1 MVHRNPS
8 PRPATLLRGLWVELW
23 LIALAL
29 LALSAWAFRHTAL
42 TNKVLARGDAFTYF
56 TPYWAYRAEAL
67 RAGRLPLWNPYLFL
81 GVPFLANPQAA
92 VLYPLHWPLIWL
104 RPERA
109 LIWSLVLHTW
119 LAGCFAYALAR
130 HLGVGQMGALAAAIG
145 YAMGGHMVGHTGQ
158 VNQVNVLTWF
168 PLALLLLDRAV
179 GRAPAEA
186 VAPSPLRARLN
197 ALAGLSLVLAL
208 QLLAGHTQATYIS
221 TAGLGVYLV
230 AGPLWEAVR
239 RRLST
244 RFLVHRLAA
253 RLGALAVAVML
264 ALVIAAAQILPT
276 LELTRLS
283 IRSGGLGY
291 LEAAAFSLKPSLLL
305 LTLLPPYAAAPEAAF
320 DTPVFAEYLA
330 YLGISGLM
338 LAALGALSP
347 LPRHRSL
354 RTPMMALAAGGLLL
368 ALGGYTP
375 LYALLYKA
383 IPGFGL
389 FRVPP
394 RWLAWYALAMAV
406 LAGLG
411 LDRLVAPGE
420 LSLRAQALAARSWI
434 AARRRRQVAA
444 GAMVLLAMAFL
455 LFQRWPGWN
464 TVAAWTGMAIL
475 TAMLIALG
483 RWFIRLRPWIG
494 LLMLAVL
501 YGELLV
507 AAWPLDLNHPS
518 APEAVTSLRTAPAH
532 LLAAPGRFLSMS
544 GIRFDPGDL
553 PEMRQLLGDQLDEAG
568 FRDYVTAAKLKE
580 IIAPNLPLLFHLP
593 SMDGYDGGVL
603 PLARYTW
610 FQTLFVTPDRLLP
623 DGRLREQLQEIP
635 ASRMLDLAG
644 VRYVITDKVRDV
656 WIDGV
661 YYDLQGRVALT
672 PGQSFTFRD
681 LPRFSATAI
690 GLISYLEPPFSP
702 AGAQAG
708 EVEVIGQDGE
718 AVRLDVRVERDTA
731 PGTASEAPVRVA
743 YHDDLWGV
751 NYYQAMLSLPR
762 PMRPGAITFRSM
774 LPAGNW
780 VVRGVTL
787 VDGRTGQFVALVV
800 SPDGRL
806 RRVHSGDVKVYELEG
821 SPGRA
826 FVIGRARVIPDD
838 EAAIAALADWSFD
851 PRREVILAAGEPL
864 NGPAAVG
871 SAHIVVDQPETVV
884 IEATLTAPGYLV
896 LSDTD
901 YPGWQAM
908 VDGRPVPIRRANF
921 LFRAVALTPGE
932 HQVVFLY
939 RPDVVQRGA
948 WLSFVG
954 LGVALFLGGVGLW
967 PRPGARALRFSTHGL
982 G

>member
-1 MVHRNPS
+1 MLRES
-8 PRPATLLRGLWVELW
+8 RAQRPVRLLRDPRVEPV

-29 LALSAWAFRHTAL
+29 LALSVWAFRHTVL
-42 TNKVLARGDAFTYF
+42 TNKVLARGDTFTYF

-109 LIWSLVLHTW
+109 LIWSLVLHIW
-119 LAGCFAYALAR
+119 LAACFTYALAR
-130 HLGVGQMGALAAAIG
+130 HWRVGRIGALAAAIG
-145 YAMGGHMVGHTGQ
+145 YAMGGHLMGHTGQ
-158 VNQVNVLTWF
+158 VNQVNVLAWF
-168 PLALLLLDRAV
+168 PLALLLLDRTISSSSSW
-179 GRAPAEA
+179 P
-186 VAPSPLRARLN
+186 RLD
-197 ALAGLSLVLAL
+197 ALTGLSCVLAL

-221 TAGLGVYLV
+221 TAGLGMYII
-230 AGPLWEAVR
+230 AGPLWEAIQQRLGVR
-239 RRLST
+239 LLIRRL
-244 RFLVHRLAA
+244 VAW
-253 RLGALAVAVML
+253 LGALALAVML
-264 ALVIAAAQILPT
+264 ALAIAAMQILPT

-291 LEAAAFSLKPSLLL
+291 LETVAFSLKPHQLLL
-305 LTLLPPYAAAPEAAF
+305 ALLPPYAMAPEAAF
-320 DTPVFAEYLA
+320 NTPAFAEYLA

-338 LAALGALSP
+338 LAVLGVTSPLSP
-347 LPRHRSL
+347 HRPL
-354 RTPMMALAAGGLLL
+354 RMPMMTLATGGLLL

-375 LYALLYKA
+375 LYFVLYKA
-383 IPGFGL
+383 IPGFDL

-411 LDRLVAPGE
+411 LDRLVTPGE
-420 LSLRAQALAARSWI
+420 LSLRAKALAAWSRVVTCRW
-434 AARRRRQVAA
+434 RQAVV
-444 GAMVLLAMAFL
+444 GATALLAAAL
-455 LFQRWPGWN
+455 LLLQHWPSWN
-464 TVAAWTGMAIL
+464 TIAAWTGLVIL
-475 TAMLIALG
+475 TATLIALG
-483 RWFIRLRPWIG
+483 QWSARLRLWIG
-494 LLMLAVL
+494 LLLLAVL
-501 YGELLV
+501 YGELLI

-518 APEAVTSLRTAPAH
+518 APEAVTSLRTAPTH
-532 LLAAPGRFLSMS
+532 LLASPGRFLSMS
-544 GIRFDPGDL
+544 SIRFDPGDL
-553 PEMRQLLGDQLDEAG
+553 SEMHQLLGDQLDEAG

-580 IIAPNLPLLFHLP
+580 IIAPNLSMGLHLP
-593 SMDGYDGGVL
+593 SIDGYDGGVL

-610 FQTLFVTPDRLLP
+610 FQTLFITPDRLLP

-656 WIDGV
+656 WVDGV

-672 PGQSFTFRD
+672 PGQSFTLRN
-681 LPRFSATAI
+681 LPSFSATAI
-690 GLISYLEPPFSP
+690 GLISYLESPFPP

-718 AVRLDVRVERDTA
+718 MVRLDVLVERDTA
-731 PGTASEAPVRVA
+731 PGTALRPQVRVA

-751 NYYQAMLSLPR
+751 NYYQATLSLPR
-762 PMRPGAITFRSM
+762 PMRPEALTFRST

-787 VDGRTGQFVALVV
+787 VDGRTGQFVALVA

-821 SPGRA
+821 ALGRA

-851 PRREVILAAGEPL
+851 PRQEVILSAGKPL
-864 NGPAAVG
+864 WGPAAVG
-871 SAHIVVDQPETVV
+871 SAHIVIDQPEMVV
-884 IEATLTAPGYLV
+884 IEASLTAPGYLV
-896 LSDTD
+896 LTD
-901 YPGWQAM
+901 AEYPGWQAM
-908 VDGRPVPIRRANF
+908 VDGRPAPIFRANF
-921 LFRAVALTPGE
+921 LFRAVALTPGK

-939 RPDVVQRGA
+939 RPEVVRRGA
-948 WLSFVG
+948 WLSLMG
-954 LGVALFLGGVGLW
+954 LGVAMGLSGVGFWASRRGKGGV
-967 PRPGARALRFSTHGL
+967 
-982 G
+982 

>member
-1 MVHRNPS
+1 MFHESRAQWLA
-8 PRPATLLRGLWVELW
+8 RPLRGPWVEPL

-29 LALSAWAFRHTAL
+29 LALSLWAFRHTAL
-42 TNKVLARGDAFTYF
+42 TNKVLARGDAFIYF

-92 VLYPLHWPLIWL
+92 VLYPPHWPLIWM

-119 LAGCFAYALAR
+119 LAGCFTYALAR
-130 HLGVGQMGALAAAIG
+130 HWNVGRLGALAAAIG
-145 YAMGGHMVGHTGQ
+145 YAMGGHLAGHAGQ

-168 PLALLLLDRAV
+168 PLALLLLDRAL
-179 GRAPAEA
+179 GRATAEA
-186 VAPSPLRARLN
+186 VALSPFRAKLN
-197 ALAGLSLVLAL
+197 ELAGLSLVLTL
-208 QLLAGHTQATYIS
+208 QLLAGHMQATYIS
-221 TAGLGVYLV
+221 TAGLGVYIV
-230 AGPLWEAVR
+230 AGLLGEAAR
-239 RRLST
+239 RRLGVRS
-244 RFLVHRLAA
+244 LISQLAA
-253 RLGALAVAVML
+253 RLGALALVVML
-264 ALVIAAAQILPT
+264 ALVISAAQILPT
-276 LELTRLS
+276 LELTQLS

-291 LEAAAFSLKPSLLL
+291 LETVAFSLRPSLLL
-305 LTLLPPYAAAPEAAF
+305 LALLPPYAMAPEATF
-320 DTPVFAEYLA
+320 NTPAFAEYLA

-354 RTPMMALAAGGLLL
+354 RTPMIALALGGLLL

-375 LYALLYKA
+375 LYLVLYKA
-383 IPGFGL
+383 VPGFGL
-389 FRVPP
+389 FRVPA
-394 RWLAWYALAMAV
+394 RWLAWYALAMAI

-411 LDRLVAPGE
+411 LDRFISAGE
-420 LSLRAQALAARSWI
+420 IQLRAQGLAVWRWVAAHRWHQAVTGATSLLAA
-434 AARRRRQVAA
+434 
-444 GAMVLLAMAFL
+444 VLLFS
-455 LFQRWPGWN
+455 QHWPGQD
-464 TVAAWTGMAIL
+464 TIIVWTGMAAL

-483 RWFIRLRPWIG
+483 RWFARLRPWIG
-494 LLMLAVL
+494 LWVLAIL

-518 APEAVTSLRTAPAH
+518 APEAVNSLRTAPTH

-544 GIRFDPGDL
+544 SIRFDPGDL
-553 PEMRQLLGDQLDEAG
+553 PEMRQLLGGQLDEAG

-593 SMDGYDGGVL
+593 SIDGYDGGVL

-610 FQTLFVTPDRLLP
+610 FQTLFITPDRLLP

-644 VRYVITDKVRDV
+644 VRYVITDKARDV
-656 WIDGV
+656 WVDGV

-672 PGQSFTFRD
+672 PGRSFALRA

-690 GLISYLEPPFSP
+690 GVISYLEPPFSP

-708 EVEVIGQDGE
+708 EIEVIGRDGE
-718 AVRLDVRVERDTA
+718 VVRLEVRVGRDTA
-731 PGTASEAPVRVA
+731 PGTALSLRVRVA

-762 PMRPGAITFRSM
+762 PMRPEALTFRST

-780 VVRGVTL
+780 VVRGITL
-787 VDGRTGQFVALVV
+787 VDGRTGQFVALVA

-838 EAAIAALADWSFD
+838 EAAMAALADWSFD
-851 PRREVILAAGEPL
+851 PRQEVILSAGKPL

-871 SAHIVVDQPETVV
+871 SARIVVDQPEMVV
-884 IEATLTAPGYLV
+884 IEASLNAPGYLV
-896 LSDTD
+896 LTDTE
-901 YPGWQAM
+901 YPGWRAM
-908 VDGRPVPIRRANF
+908 VNGRPAPIFRANF

-939 RPDVVQRGA
+939 QPEAVQRGG
-948 WLSFVG
+948 WLSLMG
-954 LGVALFLGGVGLW
+954 LGVTMGLGGVGFW
-967 PRPGARALRFSTHGL
+967 ASRRGKDRV
-982 G
+982 